1 MGKGVG
7 VPDSF
12 INQSCDLFRLL
23 SDRTRMII
31 LLYLMQDE
39 MNVGALCDKLGLPQ
53 PTVSHHLAMMRMSRL
68 IQKRRNGRQ
77 MIYSVSSEML
87 RGLALELFKHISAN
101 GKTIVMD
108 QFVFSKKGR

>member
-31 LLYLMQDE
+31 LLYLMQE
-39 MNVGALCDKLGLPQ
+39 EQNVGTLCRKLALPQ

-77 MIYSVSSEML
+77 MIYSINPEML
-87 RGLALELFKHISAN
+87 RGLALELFRNLSAN

-108 QFVFSKKGR
+108 QFVFSKKGK